1 MSTHLFGLVDVA
13 FNYSHSVGRNEF
25 NGTGFRNPVDMA
37 MDEEGKSTYLTGPMK
52 TVRTVCT

>member
-25 NGTGFRNPVDMA
+25 NGTGLRNPVDMA
-37 MDEEGKSTYLTGPMK
+37 IDDEGKVYVPVSYTHLTLPTK
-52 TVRTVCT
+52 A